1 MLKLHI
7 PVLVPVVGMAAL
19 LTFAAENEGGT
30 SAGQSENTG
39 ARRDFGGR
47 RFRPGGRGGA
57 GMEAFRKMQEEI
69 KAKLPAEYAEYE
81 KLQSTD
87 RRAARE
93 KFRELAAKAGVSLP
107 FMGPGEHRR
116 RGEEGAPPGFSAANA
131 EWQKVFEQ
139 LKAKFP
145 AEFAE
150 IQKLLSSDSAAALK
164 QIQALVAKAGISL
177 PETPL
182 EERHEQAAS
191 IRNSNRYYIR
201 RANRMLQ
208 RINPKEYAE
217 LEKLRAE
224 DEDAAREKFRSMVKQ
239 AGITLEQLRVGMP
252 GEGNG
257 VIVVKQLETTN
268 SSTVSTSRRSGG
280 TWGGRPPHGGPG
292 NGAPPP
298 PPGM

>member
-1 MLKLHI
+1 MLKHRVLALI
-7 PVLVPVVGMAAL
+7 PVVCAAAML
-19 LTFAAENEGGT
+19 APAAENDGNVTAGTGEGGRRWRDF
-30 SAGQSENTG
+30 G
-39 ARRDFGGR
+39 ARRPG
-47 RFRPGGRGGA
+47 PGGMGGPR
-57 GMEAFRKMQEEI
+57 MEAFRKVQEEI

-93 KFRELAAKAGVSLP
+93 KLRELATKAGVTFPS
-107 FMGPGEHRR
+107 MRPGGDR
-116 RGEEGAPPGFSAANA
+116 RGENGGELPDHSAANA

-145 AEFAE
+145 EEFAE
-150 IQKLLSSDSAAALK
+150 IQKLLSTDSAAALK
-164 QIQALVAKAGISL
+164 KLQALAAKAGITL

-182 EERHEQAAS
+182 ENRRERAAS

-208 RINPKEYAE
+208 RIDPQGYAE

-252 GEGNG
+252 GEGTG
-257 VIVVKQLETTN
+257 VIIVKQLETTN
-268 SSTVSTSRRSGG
+268 NSSTVSTRRSGG
-280 TWGGRPPHGGPG
+280 NWGGMRGNGGPPP
-292 NGAPPP
+292 PPP

>member
-1 MLKLHI
+1 MLKYRVLALI
-7 PVLVPVVGMAAL
+7 PFVCAAAML
-19 LTFAAENEGGT
+19 APAAENDGSDPAGTGEGGRRWRDF
-30 SAGQSENTG
+30 G
-39 ARRDFGGR
+39 ARRPG
-47 RFRPGGRGGA
+47 PGGMGGA
-57 GMEAFRKMQEEI
+57 RMEAFRKVQEEI
-69 KAKLPAEYAEYE
+69 KEKLPAEYAEYE

-93 KFRELAAKAGVSLP
+93 KLRELATKAGVSMP
-107 FMGPGEHRR
+107 FMRPGENRR
-116 RGEEGAPPGFSAANA
+116 RGNDGDLPEQAAVNA

-139 LKAKFP
+139 FKAKFP
-145 AEFAE
+145 EEFAE

-164 QIQALVAKAGISL
+164 KLQALAVKAGITL

-182 EERHEQAAS
+182 ESRREQAAS

-208 RINPKEYAE
+208 RRDPQGYAE

-252 GEGNG
+252 GEGTG
-257 VIVVKQLETTN
+257 VIIVKQLETTN
-268 SSTVSTSRRSGG
+268 SSTVSTRRFGG
-280 TWGGRPPHGGPG
+280 NWGAMRADGEPPH
-292 NGAPPP
+292 P

>member
-1 MLKLHI
+1 MLKHRVLALI
-7 PVLVPVVGMAAL
+7 PVVCAAAML
-19 LTFAAENEGGT
+19 APAAENDGNVTAGTGEGGRRWRDF
-30 SAGQSENTG
+30 G
-39 ARRDFGGR
+39 ARRPG
-47 RFRPGGRGGA
+47 PGGMGGSR
-57 GMEAFRKMQEEI
+57 MEAFRKVQEEI

-93 KFRELAAKAGVSLP
+93 KLRELATKAGVSMP
-107 FMGPGEHRR
+107 SMRPGENRR
-116 RGEEGAPPGFSAANA
+116 RGNDGDLPEQSAVNA

-145 AEFAE
+145 EEFAE
-150 IQKLLSSDSAAALK
+150 IQKLLSTDSAAALK
-164 QIQALVAKAGISL
+164 KLQALAAKAGITL

-182 EERHEQAAS
+182 ESRREQAAS

-208 RINPKEYAE
+208 RSDPQGYAE

-252 GEGNG
+252 GEGAG
-257 VIVVKQLETTN
+257 VIIVKQLETTN
-268 SSTVSTSRRSGG
+268 SSTVSTRRSGG
-280 TWGGRPPHGGPG
+280 NWGGMRGNGGP
-292 NGAPPP
+292 PPP